1 MTGNPARRIGILM
14 AALTTAG
21 CGSAV
26 AGTAITASN
35 SLPAGVMSAAQ
46 ACKRVVAPSA
56 GQQSLRGI
64 EQVRLVLTTY
74 AKGEPVQSGGDTSS
88 GMPSG
93 TPVWVVAVHAKV
105 VDVPHSVPPG
115 YKPHGHDDSLSVVMN
130 ARTGL
135 VTDWSVGRVW
145 PLPLWKVG
153 KVISLSGRC

>member
-1 MTGNPARRIGILM
+1 MSGHHTRRVGILM
-14 AALTTAG
+14 AAVTTAG
-21 CGSAV
+21 CGSAA
-26 AGTAITASN
+26 AGAVTAGS
-35 SLPAGVMSAAQ
+35 SPLPAGVMSAAQ
-46 ACKRVVAPSA
+46 ACKRVVAPMA
-56 GQQSLRGI
+56 GHSLRGI

-105 VDVPHSVPPG
+105 VSVAHSVPPG

-135 VTDWSVGRVW
+135 VTDWSVGRFW

-153 KVISLSGRC
+153 TV

>member
-1 MTGNPARRIGILM
+1 MTGNRARRIGILM
-14 AALTTAG
+14 AAVTTAG

-26 AGTAITASN
+26 AGTATTASS

-56 GQQSLRGI
+56 GQSLRGI
-64 EQVRLVLTTY
+64 EQVRLVLTIY

-105 VDVPHSVPPG
+105 VNVAHSVAPG

-135 VTDWSVGRVW
+135 VTDFSVGRFW
-145 PLPLWKVG
+145 PLPLWKAG